1 MATTPALFKI
11 RFPEFVAV
19 DDDRIQ
25 LFLDD
30 AADGMSAVIW
40 GERFDTGQAYLA
52 AHFLVNG
59 ENSAAGGAGSG
70 GKSGP
75 VASRSVDGT
84 SVSYAQ
90 VSLTSG
96 LKNEAFYQSTIYGQ
110 RYLAILNTLGVAAY
124 VV

>member
-11 RFPEFVAV
+11 RFPEFVAI

-30 AADGMSAVIW
+30 AADGMSAIIW

-59 ENSAAGGAGSG
+59 ENSAAGGGTGA
-70 GKSGP
+70 SGP

-90 VSLTSG
+90 VSSTDGSR
-96 LKNEAFYQSTIYGQ
+96 NEGFYKSTIYGQ
-110 RYLAILNTLGVAAY
+110 RYLAILNTLGVSAY